1 MKLKFLA
8 LSLLMVAGVN
18 MVNGQNSTKDFVSE
32 DRKHDIRLSVSDG
45 LTQGTSN
52 ILGMGIGDAILGTK
66 RSDSKT
72 SLTYGLGYRYS
83 INRLRVGADFG
94 FGMSTSKLALSGEKS
109 PSIKEKDLRFLV
121 LPTAEFVYFKRRLVE
136 LYGSA
141 VAGVNLSRHTET
153 ALTKGATAGKSNF
166 STDFA
171 YQVNPIALR
180 VGNNRVGGFVEAGL
194 GTKGFVTA
202 GISFKF

>member
-8 LSLLMVAGVN
+8 LSLVMVAGVN
-18 MVNGQNSTKDFVSE
+18 MVNAQNTTKNFISE

-45 LTQGTSN
+45 LTQGTSD
-52 ILGMGIGDAILGTK
+52 ILGMGIGDAILGRK

-72 SLTYGLGYRYS
+72 SLTYGFGYRYR
-83 INRLRVGADFG
+83 INRFRVGADLG
-94 FGMSTSKLALSGEKS
+94 FGMSSSKLALAGEQS

-136 LYGSA
+136 LYGSGA
-141 VAGVNLSRHTET
+141 AGVNLSRYTET
-153 ALTKGATAGKSNF
+153 ALTKNAIAGKSSF

-171 YQVNPIALR
+171 YQVTL
-180 VGNNRVGGFVEAGL
+180 
-194 GTKGFVTA
+194 
-202 GISFKF
+202 

>member
-8 LSLLMVAGVN
+8 LSLFMVAGVN
-18 MVNGQNSTKDFVSE
+18 MVNAQNSTNDFVSE

-52 ILGMGIGDAILGTK
+52 ILRMGISDAVLGTK
-66 RSDSKT
+66 RSDNKT
-72 SLTYGLGYRYS
+72 SLTYGFGYRYS
-83 INRLRVGADFG
+83 INRFRLGADLG
-94 FGMSTSKLALSGEKS
+94 FGMTTSKLALTGEKS

-141 VAGVNLSRHTET
+141 AAGVNMSRHTET
-153 ALTKGATAGKSNF
+153 ALTKDATAGKSSF
-166 STDFA
+166 STEFA

-202 GISFKF
+202 GVSFKF

>member
-1 MKLKFLA
+1 
-8 LSLLMVAGVN
+8 MVAGVN
-18 MVNGQNSTKDFVSE
+18 MVNAQNSTKDFVYE

-83 INRLRVGADFG
+83 INRFRVDADFG

-109 PSIKEKDLRFLV
+109 PSIKEKDLSFLV

-141 VAGVNLSRHTET
+141 AAGVNLSRHTET

>member
-1 MKLKFLA
+1 
-8 LSLLMVAGVN
+8 MVAGVN
-18 MVNGQNSTKDFVSE
+18 MVNAQNSTKDFVYE

-83 INRLRVGADFG
+83 INRFRVGADFG

-180 VGNNRVGGFVEAGL
+180 VGNNRVGGFVEACL

>member
-1 MKLKFLA
+1 MKLKFFV

-18 MVNGQNSTKDFVSE
+18 MVNAQNSTKDYVSE

-45 LTQGTSN
+45 LTQGTSD
-52 ILGMGIGDAILGTK
+52 ILGMGIADAVLGSK

-72 SLTYGLGYRYS
+72 SLTYGFGYRYS
-83 INRLRVGADFG
+83 INRFRLGADLDFG
-94 FGMSTSKLALSGEKS
+94 ISSSKLALTGEKS

-141 VAGVNLSRHTET
+141 AAGVNLSRHSET
-153 ALTKGATAGKSNF
+153 ALAKNATAGKSTLN
-166 STDFA
+166 TDFA

-180 VGNNRVGGFVEAGL
+180 VCNDRVGGFVEAGL

-202 GISFKF
+202 GVSFKF

>member
-1 MKLKFLA
+1 MKLNFLA

-18 MVNGQNSTKDFVSE
+18 MVNAQNTTKDFVSE
-32 DRKHDIRLSVSDG
+32 DRKHDIRQSVSDG

-72 SLTYGLGYRYS
+72 SLTYGFGYR
-83 INRLRVGADFG
+83 INRFRVGADLG
-94 FGMSTSKLALSGEKS
+94 FGMSSSKLALAGEQS

-141 VAGVNLSRHTET
+141 AAGVNLSRHTET
-153 ALTKGATAGKSNF
+153 
-166 STDFA
+166 
-171 YQVNPIALR
+171 
-180 VGNNRVGGFVEAGL
+180 GL

>member
-1 MKLKFLA
+1 MKLKFFA
-8 LSLLMVAGVN
+8 MSLLVIAGVN
-18 MVNGQNSTKDFVSE
+18 MVNAQNKTKDFISE
-32 DRKHDIRLSVSDG
+32 DRKHDIRISVSDG
-45 LTQGTSN
+45 LTQGN
-52 ILGMGIGDAILGTK
+52 ADILGMGIGDAITGTK
-66 RSDSKT
+66 RSDSK
-72 SLTYGLGYRYS
+72 SSMIYGFGYRYG
-83 INRLRVGADFG
+83 INRFRVGADLG
-94 FGMSTSKLALSGEKS
+94 FGMSSSKLALAGEES

-121 LPTAEFVYFKRRLVE
+121 LPTAEFVYYKRRLVE

-141 VAGVNLSRHTET
+141 AAGINLSRHTET
-153 ALTKGATAGKSNF
+153 PLAKSSMGSKSNF

>member
-18 MVNGQNSTKDFVSE
+18 MVNAQNSTKDFVSE

-83 INRLRVGADFG
+83 INRFRVGADFG

-141 VAGVNLSRHTET
+141 AAGVNLSRHTET

-180 VGNNRVGGFVEAGL
+180 LGNERIGGFLEAGL
-194 GTKGFVTA
+194 GHKGFLTA
-202 GISFKF
+202 GVSLKF

>member
-1 MKLKFLA
+1 MKLKFFV

-18 MVNGQNSTKDFVSE
+18 MVNAQNSTKDYVSE

-45 LTQGTSN
+45 LTQGTSD
-52 ILGMGIGDAILGTK
+52 ILGMGIADAVLGSK

-72 SLTYGLGYRYS
+72 SLTYGFGYRYS
-83 INRLRVGADFG
+83 INRFRLGADLG
-94 FGMSTSKLALSGEKS
+94 FGMTTSKLALAGENS
-109 PSIKEKDLRFLV
+109 PSIKEKDLRFLI

-141 VAGVNLSRHTET
+141 AAGVNLSRHSET
-153 ALTKGATAGKSNF
+153 ALAKNATAGKSTLN
-166 STDFA
+166 TDFA

-180 VGNNRVGGFVEAGL
+180 VGNDRVGGFVEAGL

-202 GISFKF
+202 GVSFKF

>member
-1 MKLKFLA
+1 MKLKFFA

-18 MVNGQNSTKDFVSE
+18 MVKAQNSTKDFVSE
-32 DRKHDIRLSVSDG
+32 ARKHDIRISVSDG
-45 LTQGTSN
+45 LTQGTAD
-52 ILGMGIGDAILGTK
+52 ILGMGIGDAVLGTK

-83 INRLRVGADFG
+83 INRFRVGADLG
-94 FGMSTSKLALSGEKS
+94 FGMSSSKLALTGEKS

-141 VAGVNLSRHTET
+141 AAGVNLSRHTET
-153 ALTKGATAGKSNF
+153 ALAKNATGNKSSFN
-166 STDFA
+166 TDFA

-180 VGNNRVGGFVEAGL
+180 VGNERVGGFVEAGL

-202 GISFKF
+202 GLSFKF

>member
-1 MKLKFLA
+1 MKLKFFV

-18 MVNGQNSTKDFVSE
+18 MVNAQNSTKDYVSE

-45 LTQGTSN
+45 LTQGTSD
-52 ILGMGIGDAILGTK
+52 ILGMGIADAVLGSK

-72 SLTYGLGYRYS
+72 SLTYGFGYRYS
-83 INRLRVGADFG
+83 INRFRLGADLG
-94 FGMSTSKLALSGEKS
+94 FGMTTSKLALAGENS

-141 VAGVNLSRHTET
+141 AAGVNLSRHSET
-153 ALTKGATAGKSNF
+153 ALAKNATAGKSTLN
-166 STDFA
+166 TDFA

-180 VGNNRVGGFVEAGL
+180 VCNDRVGGFVEAGL

-202 GISFKF
+202 GVSFKF

>member
-1 MKLKFLA
+1 MKLKFFV

-18 MVNGQNSTKDFVSE
+18 MVNAQNSTKDYVSE

-45 LTQGTSN
+45 LTQGTSD
-52 ILGMGIGDAILGTK
+52 ILGMGIADAVLGSK

-72 SLTYGLGYRYS
+72 SLTYGFGYRYS
-83 INRLRVGADFG
+83 IN
-94 FGMSTSKLALSGEKS
+94 
-109 PSIKEKDLRFLV
+109 LV

-141 VAGVNLSRHTET
+141 AAGVNLSRHSET
-153 ALTKGATAGKSNF
+153 ALAKNATAGKSTLN
-166 STDFA
+166 TDFA

-202 GISFKF
+202 GVSFKF

>member
-1 MKLKFLA
+1 MKLNFLA
-8 LSLLMVAGVN
+8 LSLFMVAGVN
-18 MVNGQNSTKDFVSE
+18 MVNAQSSTKDFVSE
-32 DRKHDIRLSVSDG
+32 DRKHDIRVSVSDG
-45 LTQGTSN
+45 LTQGSAD
-52 ILGMGIGDAILGTK
+52 ILGMGIGDAVLGTK

-83 INRLRVGADFG
+83 INRFRLGADLG
-94 FGMSTSKLALSGEKS
+94 FGMTSSRLALAGEKS

-141 VAGVNLSRHTET
+141 AAGVNLSRHSET
-153 ALTKGATAGKSNF
+153 ALTKEATAGKSSF
-166 STDFA
+166 STEFA

-180 VGNNRVGGFVEAGL
+180 VGNDRVGGFVEAGL
-194 GTKGFVTA
+194 GTKGFLTA
-202 GISFKF
+202 GVSFKF

>member
-18 MVNGQNSTKDFVSE
+18 MVNAQNSTKDYVSE

-45 LTQGTSN
+45 LS
-52 ILGMGIGDAILGTK
+52 K

-72 SLTYGLGYRYS
+72 SLTYGFGYRYS
-83 INRLRVGADFG
+83 INRFRLGADLG
-94 FGMSTSKLALSGEKS
+94 FGMTTSKLALAGENS

-141 VAGVNLSRHTET
+141 AAGVNLSRHSET
-153 ALTKGATAGKSNF
+153 ALAKNATAGKSTLN
-166 STDFA
+166 TDFA

-202 GISFKF
+202 GVSFKF

>member
-8 LSLLMVAGVN
+8 LSLVMVASVN
-18 MVNGQNSTKDFVSE
+18 MVNAQSSTKDFVSE

-45 LTQGTSN
+45 LTQGTSD

-72 SLTYGLGYRYS
+72 SLTYGFGYRYS
-83 INRLRVGADFG
+83 INHFRVGADLG
-94 FGMSTSKLALSGEKS
+94 FGMSTSKLALAGVNS

-141 VAGVNLSRHTET
+141 AAGVNLSRHTET
-153 ALTKGATAGKSNF
+153 ALTKEATAGKLSF

-180 VGNNRVGGFVEAGL
+180 VGNDRVGGFVEAGL

-202 GISFKF
+202 GVSFKF

>member
-8 LSLLMVAGVN
+8 LSLVMVAGVN
-18 MVNGQNSTKDFVSE
+18 MVNAQSSTKDFVSE

-45 LTQGTSN
+45 LTQGTSD

-72 SLTYGLGYRYS
+72 SLTYGFGYRYS
-83 INRLRVGADFG
+83 INRFRVGADLG
-94 FGMSTSKLALSGEKS
+94 FGMSTSKLALAGENS

-141 VAGVNLSRHTET
+141 AGVNLSRHTET
-153 ALTKGATAGKSNF
+153 ALTKEATAGKSSF

-180 VGNNRVGGFVEAGL
+180 VGNDRVGGFVEAGL

-202 GISFKF
+202 GVSFKF

>member
-1 MKLKFLA
+1 MKLKFFV

-18 MVNGQNSTKDFVSE
+18 MVNAQNSTKDYVSE

-45 LTQGTSN
+45 LTQVTSD
-52 ILGMGIGDAILGTK
+52 ILGMGIADAVLGSK

-72 SLTYGLGYRYS
+72 SLTYGFGYLYS
-83 INRLRVGADFG
+83 INRFRLGADLG
-94 FGMSTSKLALSGEKS
+94 FGMTTSKLALAGENS

-141 VAGVNLSRHTET
+141 AAGVNLSRHSET
-153 ALTKGATAGKSNF
+153 ALAKNATAGKSTLN
-166 STDFA
+166 TDFA

-180 VGNNRVGGFVEAGL
+180 VCNDRVGGFVEAGL

-202 GISFKF
+202 GVSFKF

>member
-18 MVNGQNSTKDFVSE
+18 MVNAQSTTNDYVSE

-52 ILGMGIGDAILGTK
+52 ILGMGIADAILGTK

-72 SLTYGLGYRYS
+72 SLTYGFGYRYS
-83 INRLRVGADFG
+83 INRFRLGADLG
-94 FGMSTSKLALSGEKS
+94 FGMTSSKLALAGEKS
-109 PSIKEKDLRFLV
+109 PSLKEKDLRFLV

-141 VAGVNLSRHTET
+141 AAGVNMSRHTET
-153 ALTKGATAGKSNF
+153 ALAKGATAGKSSF
-166 STDFA
+166 STEFA

-180 VGNNRVGGFVEAGL
+180 VGNDRVGGFVEAGL

-202 GISFKF
+202 GVSFKF

>member
-1 MKLKFLA
+1 MKLKFFV

-18 MVNGQNSTKDFVSE
+18 MVNAQNSTKDYVSE

-45 LTQGTSN
+45 LTQGTSD
-52 ILGMGIGDAILGTK
+52 ILGMGIADAVLGSK

-72 SLTYGLGYRYS
+72 SLTYGFGYRYS
-83 INRLRVGADFG
+83 INRFRLGADLG
-94 FGMSTSKLALSGEKS
+94 FGMTTSKLALAGENS

-141 VAGVNLSRHTET
+141 TAGVNLSRHSET
-153 ALTKGATAGKSNF
+153 ALAKNATAGKSTLN
-166 STDFA
+166 TDFA

-180 VGNNRVGGFVEAGL
+180 VGNDRVRR
-194 GTKGFVTA
+194 
-202 GISFKF
+202 IR

>member
-8 LSLLMVAGVN
+8 LSLVMVAGVN
-18 MVNGQNSTKDFVSE
+18 MVNAQNTTKNFVSE
-32 DRKHDIRLSVSDG
+32 DRKHDISLSVSDG
-45 LTQGTSN
+45 LTQGTSD

-72 SLTYGLGYRYS
+72 SLTYGFGYRYR
-83 INRLRVGADFG
+83 INRFRVGADLG
-94 FGMSTSKLALSGEKS
+94 FGMSSSKLALAGEQS

-121 LPTAEFVYFKRRLVE
+121 LPTAEFVYFKRKLVE

-141 VAGVNLSRHTET
+141 AAGVNLSRHTET
-153 ALTKGATAGKSNF
+153 ALTKNAIAGKSSF

-194 GTKGFVTA
+194 GTKGFVKA
-202 GISFKF
+202 GVSFKF

>member
-18 MVNGQNSTKDFVSE
+18 MVNAQNSTKDYVSE
-32 DRKHDIRLSVSDG
+32 DRKHDI
-45 LTQGTSN
+45 
-52 ILGMGIGDAILGTK
+52 LGMGIADAVLGSK

-72 SLTYGLGYRYS
+72 SLTYGFGYRYS
-83 INRLRVGADFG
+83 INRFRLGADLG
-94 FGMSTSKLALSGEKS
+94 FGMTTSKLALAGENS

-141 VAGVNLSRHTET
+141 AAGVNLSRHSET
-153 ALTKGATAGKSNF
+153 ALAKNATAGKSTLN
-166 STDFA
+166 TDFA

-180 VGNNRVGGFVEAGL
+180 VDIDRVGGFVEAGL

-202 GISFKF
+202 GVSFKF

>member
-18 MVNGQNSTKDFVSE
+18 MVNAQNSTKDFVSE

-45 LTQGTSN
+45 LTQGTSD

-72 SLTYGLGYRYS
+72 SLTYGFGYRYR
-83 INRLRVGADFG
+83 INRFRVGADLG
-94 FGMSTSKLALSGEKS
+94 FGMSSSKLALAGEQS

-141 VAGVNLSRHTET
+141 AAGANLSRHTET
-153 ALTKGATAGKSNF
+153 ALTKEATVGKSSF

-180 VGNNRVGGFVEAGL
+180 VGNDRVGGFVEAGL

-202 GISFKF
+202 GVSFKF

>member
-1 MKLKFLA
+1 MKLKFFV

-18 MVNGQNSTKDFVSE
+18 MVNAQNSTKDYVSE

-45 LTQGTSN
+45 LTQGTSD
-52 ILGMGIGDAILGTK
+52 ILGMGIADAVLGSK

-72 SLTYGLGYRYS
+72 SLTYGFGYRY
-83 INRLRVGADFG
+83 GADLG
-94 FGMSTSKLALSGEKS
+94 FGMTTSKLALAGENS

-141 VAGVNLSRHTET
+141 AAGVNLSRHSET
-153 ALTKGATAGKSNF
+153 ALAKNATAGKSTLN
-166 STDFA
+166 TDFA

-202 GISFKF
+202 GVSFKF

>member
-18 MVNGQNSTKDFVSE
+18 MVNAQNSTKDFVYE

-83 INRLRVGADFG
+83 INRFRVGADFG

-109 PSIKEKDLRFLV
+109 PSIKEKDLSFLV

-141 VAGVNLSRHTET
+141 AAGVNLSRHTET
-153 ALTKGATAGKSNF
+153 ALTKGATAGKLNF

>member
-8 LSLLMVAGVN
+8 LSLVMVAGVN
-18 MVNGQNSTKDFVSE
+18 MVNAQSSTKDFVSE

-45 LTQGTSN
+45 LTQGTSD

-72 SLTYGLGYRYS
+72 SLTYGFGYRYS
-83 INRLRVGADFG
+83 INRFRVGADLG
-94 FGMSTSKLALSGEKS
+94 FGMSTSKLALAGENS

-141 VAGVNLSRHTET
+141 AAGVNLSRHTET
-153 ALTKGATAGKSNF
+153 ALTKEATVGKSSF

-180 VGNNRVGGFVEAGL
+180 VGNDRVGGFVEAGL

-202 GISFKF
+202 GVSFKF

>member
-1 MKLKFLA
+1 MKLNFLA

-18 MVNGQNSTKDFVSE
+18 MVNAQNTTKDFVSE

-72 SLTYGLGYRYS
+72 SLTYGFGYRYR
-83 INRLRVGADFG
+83 INRFRVGADLG
-94 FGMSTSKLALSGEKS
+94 FGMSSSKLALAGEQS

-141 VAGVNLSRHTET
+141 AAGVNLSRHT
-153 ALTKGATAGKSNF
+153 
-166 STDFA
+166 
-171 YQVNPIALR
+171 
-180 VGNNRVGGFVEAGL
+180 EAGL

>member
-1 MKLKFLA
+1 MKLKFFV

-18 MVNGQNSTKDFVSE
+18 MVNAQNSTKDYVSE

-45 LTQGTSN
+45 LTQG
-52 ILGMGIGDAILGTK
+52 MGIADAVLGSK

-72 SLTYGLGYRYS
+72 SLTYGFGYRYS
-83 INRLRVGADFG
+83 INRFRLGADLDFG
-94 FGMSTSKLALSGEKS
+94 ISSSKLALTGEKS

-121 LPTAEFVYFKRRLVE
+121 LPTAEFIYYKRRLVE

-141 VAGVNLSRHTET
+141 AAGVNLSRHSET
-153 ALTKGATAGKSNF
+153 PLAKSSTGSKSSF
-166 STDFA
+166 STGFA

-202 GISFKF
+202 GVSFKF